1 MSAPNILC
9 DTKGMTRERWLDCR
23 MHGPKGDIPYTLG
36 GSDIAAI
43 FGVSPWVTPKELW
56 LIKKGRMK
64 VPPKSNELQLELGHL
79 LEPIAARLYELKSK
93 NIVEEDTLLY
103 QHAHYP
109 YALANFDRRIIR
121 KEDGERGILECK
133 STSHF
138 KADAWKDDGCP
149 LYYELQLRFYL
160 AVADV
165 SFGDFAAIWGNNPD
179 NDFAMP
185 RLIRDPV
192 MEGQIFE
199 RCDEFI
205 WSLVHDKEPTMEDIA
220 PKLALESL
228 AKIYGSSQPGLPT
241 IEFPKEYEGDLRR
254 IAELQQQVSDHRK
267 QADKLEKEAEARSVR
282 IAELMMKHEHGV
294 LETTKDKLLI
304 DFVSRKTTRVDVA
317 RLKDEK
323 PSIYEEFKKT
333 TESHKVKVSVQAI

>member
-1 MSAPNILC
+1 M
-9 DTKGMTRERWLDCR
+9 
-23 MHGPKGDIPYTLG
+23 
-36 GSDIAAI
+36 
-43 FGVSPWVTPKELW
+43 
-56 LIKKGRMK
+56 
-64 VPPKSNELQLELGHL
+64 
-79 LEPIAARLYELKSK
+79 
-93 NIVEEDTLLY
+93 
-103 QHAHYP
+103 
-109 YALANFDRRIIR
+109 
-121 KEDGERGILECK
+121 ECK